1 MCDTCGTRIMANPS
15 RTYILAPTR
24 DTPPEGPI
32 CLGNIIASPADPE
45 EKENQSPPRE
55 RLGDNQTYN
64 ARKSGWSDIGTAR
77 HTIEGGLFAK
87 FLSVFGIGGEA
98 SLKHRGSS
106 STSLSAAFV
115 DTCWFNPTK
124 DYIKESIQD
133 PGVRSYIEE
142 NRWQSPVYMITGLM
156 IVRGAAAS
164 KKAMAEKGIRT
175 QFGADITVGVPL
187 TVGPKLDVERAE
199 EHNILFDHASDFVLA
214 YRLRKI
220 EVKQRGTVKSK
231 KYTKGA
237 LYDSDLGNNADI
249 EKQCWGDVQIID
261 EEYAAETA
269 NTSLPMVVLE
279 DGVTY

>member
-1 MCDTCGTRIMANPS
+1 MANPS

-24 DTPPEGPI
+24 DSPPEGPI
-32 CLGNIIASPADPE
+32 CLGNIIASPKDPE
-45 EKENQSPPRE
+45 EKENQRPPRE

-77 HTIEGGLFAK
+77 HTVEGGFFAS
-87 FLSVFGIGGEA
+87 FLSVLGIGGEA
-98 SLKHRGSS
+98 SLKHAGSS
-106 STSLSAAFV
+106 STSLSAAFM

-124 DYIKESIQD
+124 QYIKESIED

-142 NRWQSPVYMITGLM
+142 NRWRSPVYMITGLM
-156 IVRGAAAS
+156 IVRGASAS
-164 KKAMAEKGIRT
+164 KSAMVEKGIHT
-175 QFGADITVGVPL
+175 QFGVDITAAGVPL
-187 TVGPKLDVERAE
+187 TVGPKLGLERAE

-220 EVKQRGTVKSK
+220 EVKQGGTVKSK

-237 LYDSDLGNNADI
+237 LYDSDNQN
-249 EKQCWGDVQIID
+249 DVDASRHSWEASEIID

-269 NTSLPMVVLE
+269 NTSLSMIIQE
-279 DGVTY
+279 DSGT